1 MSHYT
6 NEDGRLIVVQDDTE
20 TPVFAEVKGGIL
32 HCMVRATDEDTFNAV
47 GLQVGLLAHE
57 NPAQDA
63 VVDEDGNVVQEAVAP
78 SGAIIPASGNTVT
91 RIGPHVITPAVLD
104 DEGNVVTPAVTDD
117 RFHANFWLGSDVTA
131 RGNWEQWCIQWMAGA
146 DGTPNGSEESKA
158 TQGIELIDPLTV
170 ATPHN
175 VLL

>member
-78 SGAIIPASGNTVT
+78 SGAIVPAKGNTVT

-104 DEGNVVTPAVTDD
+104 EDGNEVTPAVMDS
-117 RFHANFWLGSDVTA
+117 RFHANFWIPASSE
-131 RGNWEQWCIQWMAGA
+131 WEELIVEWANHGTAGA
-146 DGTPNGSEESKA
+146 SNGSESA
-158 TQGIELIDPLTV
+158 VSHQGIELIDPLSVT
-170 ATPHN
+170 TPHN